1 MLLGMTFNE
10 LPCNWDTL
18 FLHMI
23 SKASS
28 RLRISRVCK
37 HCGCSLQELILLFD
51 SLVMSLFNYAI
62 EVWACAYDGITFLR

>member
-37 HCGCSLQELILLFD
+37 HYGCSLQELILLFD
-51 SLVMSLFNYAI
+51 SLVMFLFR
-62 EVWACAYDGITFLR
+62 ACAYDGITFLR